1 MPQQGVATHAPAAV
15 ARDRV
20 ESMRRARCCRRS
32 TGTTKTAATG
42 WPAGHDRLSTHPFGQ
57 SHEDAAYVLDT
68 LPIVR
73 EQDMA
78 AFGRWRT
85 KDEVLAHLVRIRGG
99 VLGVRSSP
107 DIL

>member
-1 MPQQGVATHAPAAV
+1 M
-15 ARDRV
+15 
-20 ESMRRARCCRRS
+20 
-32 TGTTKTAATG
+32 
-42 WPAGHDRLSTHPFGQ
+42 
-57 SHEDAAYVLDT
+57 LDT